1 MVIKGRMEEARVPT
15 IARASPYRA
24 ATGRSS
30 GALART
36 LRVVSLCAGLLGVL
50 ACSSAPTRS
59 DSAELAPAPPPTLY
73 RNRFG
78 DDVPEVL
85 VHAMADAYAAPS
97 APGCASLV
105 LEVQALDDALG
116 EDLDSR
122 DGGPVPEKLLAVALA
137 GAVKGL
143 VPYYSWLRRL
153 SGEHGRFRHG
163 VAAIAAGSVRRAY
176 LKGLGEAGAC
186 PQPAAPKR
194 IGVAIQEGIA
204 AGPNL
209 P

>member
-1 MVIKGRMEEARVPT
+1 MVIKGKMGGVYVPSVAGAPRCRPET
-15 IARASPYRA
+15 A
-24 ATGRSS
+24 RSS

-36 LRVVSLCAGLLGVL
+36 LRVAWLGAGLLGVL
-50 ACSSAPTRS
+50 ACSSSPKRP
-59 DSAELAPAPPPTLY
+59 DSAELAPAPPPAQY

-78 DDVPEVL
+78 DDVPVVL
-85 VHAMADAYAAPS
+85 VHAMADAYALPAPD
-97 APGCASLV
+97 CVSLV

-116 EDLDSR
+116 ADLDVR
-122 DGGPVPEKLLAVALA
+122 DGGPAPEKLLVVALS

-176 LKGLGEAGAC
+176 LKGLGEARAC
-186 PQPAAPKR
+186 PLPAAPKR
-194 IGVAIQEGIA
+194 TGVVIQEGIA